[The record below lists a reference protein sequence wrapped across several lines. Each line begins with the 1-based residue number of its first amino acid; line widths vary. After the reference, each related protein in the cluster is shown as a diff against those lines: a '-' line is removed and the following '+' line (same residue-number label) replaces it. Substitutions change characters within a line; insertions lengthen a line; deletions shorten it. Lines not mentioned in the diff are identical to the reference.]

1 MEFFQKIKSTSYTS
15 YPSITTINLQN
26 INQLIKKKS
35 LFEPI
40 FQEDPGHN
48 VSVLLLL
55 RLCQG
60 ITSWLV
66 QEAEKKKW
74 SRRRKK
80 TPLCPMS
87 PTPQDVPPS
96 PTSYM
101 PPPLSQS
108 SALGSKSLPNS
119 PSGTKYSTSSL
130 VRINLH
136 VGFHSPCGELF
147 QLLNIQLL
155 QHNLEY
161 LNSTTE
167 LY

>member
-1 MEFFQKIKSTSYTS
+1 MLHVCVCASVHVRVERGNSQNKQKMEFFQKIKSTSYTS

-26 INQLIKKKS
+26 ISQLIKKKS

-66 QEAEKKKW
+66 QEAEKKKK
-74 SRRRKK
+74 SGQEERRRHQV
-80 TPLCPMS
+80 
-87 PTPQDVPPS
+87 PTTSCVPHTQDFPHS

-101 PPPLSQS
+101 PHPFPRAPP
-108 SALGSKSLPNS
+108 
-119 PSGTKYSTSSL
+119 
-130 VRINLH
+130 
-136 VGFHSPCGELF
+136 
-147 QLLNIQLL
+147 
-155 QHNLEY
+155 
-161 LNSTTE
+161 
-167 LY
+167 